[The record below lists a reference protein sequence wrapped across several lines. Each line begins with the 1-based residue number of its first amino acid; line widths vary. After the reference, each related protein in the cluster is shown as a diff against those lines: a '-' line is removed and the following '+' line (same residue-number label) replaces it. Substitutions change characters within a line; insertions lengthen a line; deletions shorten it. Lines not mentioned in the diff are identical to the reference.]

1 MTEFFHNLSMQAL
14 SISTD
19 KVILKYSTISVLV
32 RNIACLLQ
40 NRFDESIDA
49 ERQKSDDL
57 ARLINNYERAVEKA
71 IMDEVTD
78 SIDKNEVFKLLDD
91 FKPPTILPGEEIKK
105 ENKKQ

>member
-1 MTEFFHNLSMQAL
+1 M
-14 SISTD
+14 
-19 KVILKYSTISVLV
+19 V
-32 RNIACLLQ
+32 RKIDYLLQ
-40 NRFDESIDA
+40 NRANEYIDA
-49 ERQKSDDL
+49 ERQKSEGL

-105 ENKKQ
+105 ENKKQQEDFIDTSLIFNSEDFKTAKNIHE

>member
-1 MTEFFHNLSMQAL
+1 MQAL

-19 KVILKYSTISVLV
+19 KVILKYNTISVLV

-49 ERQKSDDL
+49 ERQKS

-78 SIDKNEVFKLLDD
+78 SIDKMKYLSFLTISSLQQSCQEKKLRR
-91 FKPPTILPGEEIKK
+91 KIKSSRK
-105 ENKKQ
+105 IS

>member
-1 MTEFFHNLSMQAL
+1 MQAL

-19 KVILKYSTISVLV
+19 KVILKYNTISVLV

-78 SIDKNEVFKLLDD
+78 SIDKMKYLSFLTISSLQQSCQEKKLRR
-91 FKPPTILPGEEIKK
+91 KIKSSRK
-105 ENKKQ
+105 IS